1 MNELTLEDL
10 LKKVSEYNIKDL
22 DTIKKAYDVADYL
35 HDGQLRQSGEKY
47 IIHPLNVA
55 YTLAE
60 LHADTDTICAGLLHD
75 TLEDTNVTREEIK
88 ELFNTN
94 VLILVEGVTKI
105 SKMEFSN
112 KQDLHDANTRKL
124 IMGLMD
130 DVRIIIIKL
139 ADRLHNMR
147 TLQYKK
153 PYKQIENA
161 NETLQIYVPLAYYM
175 GLYRIKCELED
186 LSLKYAKPDK
196 YKEALDKRIELENNS
211 KRILQ
216 EMLLNIQKILNERNI
231 PSEIKIRLM
240 NTYGIYKRLKNGEK
254 TDEIHDLLT
263 LKIMVDT
270 IANCY
275 QTLGI
280 VHSKYNPLNEKFKD
294 YIYNPKINMYKSI
307 HTTVFAPDDRLVQA
321 QIRTFAM
328 DKVASFGLANCWM
341 SNLSDANQAMQ
352 EELMKR
358 FEIYK
363 SLVYISYD
371 SKDDKDFVELV
382 RKEIFASKI
391 FVYTP
396 KGERIELPKGSSV
409 IDFAYKIHTDIGN
422 NMVDAIVNGKSVP
435 FSNQLEN
442 NSRIKIIANELYS
455 EGPKETWLDFVKTE
469 KAKRCILE
477 KINK

>member
-1 MNELTLEDL
+1 
-10 LKKVSEYNIKDL
+10 
-22 DTIKKAYDVADYL
+22 
-35 HDGQLRQSGEKY
+35 
-47 IIHPLNVA
+47 
-55 YTLAE
+55 
-60 LHADTDTICAGLLHD
+60 
-75 TLEDTNVTREEIK
+75 
-88 ELFNTN
+88 
-94 VLILVEGVTKI
+94 
-105 SKMEFSN
+105 
-112 KQDLHDANTRKL
+112 
-124 IMGLMD
+124 
-130 DVRIIIIKL
+130 
-139 ADRLHNMR
+139 
-147 TLQYKK
+147 
-153 PYKQIENA
+153 
-161 NETLQIYVPLAYYM
+161 
-175 GLYRIKCELED
+175 
-186 LSLKYAKPDK
+186 
-196 YKEALDKRIELENNS
+196 
-211 KRILQ
+211 
-216 EMLLNIQKILNERNI
+216 
-231 PSEIKIRLM
+231 M